1 MDYNKA
7 IQNGANDDLVK
18 VVDALPW
25 DELDAFSKGKY
36 ESVSEETY
44 KFVLD
49 EINRDMLVK
58 AAFKS
63 LKKTEPE
70 NASQYRAEQLADM
83 MIRFAKLALKNKLT
97 TK

>member
-1 MDYNKA
+1 M
-7 IQNGANDDLVK
+7 QNGGTDDLTNL
-18 VVDALPW
+18 VDALPW

-44 KFVLD
+44 KFVLN
-49 EINRDMLVK
+49 EANRDMLVK

-63 LKKTEPE
+63 LQKTEPE
-70 NASQYRAEQLADM
+70 SASEYRAEQLADM
-83 MIRFAKLALKNKLT
+83 MIRFAKMALENKQA